1 MQIISK
7 IKQLYSQIKKIYNQ
21 YPRLSIGIGVG
32 LVLIVGF
39 LILSKG
45 SETGAIAAF
54 EARRGD
60 LDITVIEGGTVEA
73 LESQE
78 IRCEVAAGYQ
88 GTKILKIVEE
98 GYFVT
103 DEDVQNGLVLVELDS
118 TDLRDRLLTQEIQ
131 YQSSL
136 ATLTEARQNFDI
148 QFNQSQTDVKTAEQ
162 TAKFAYMD
170 FAKYVGDKLA
180 AEVVEK
186 LGMTERTNTGPIDL
200 EKLEG
205 VLQPLLSATSSSTN
219 SGKINNNHNGV
230 EPANTLQSQERQN
243 RNIRR
248 NGIESTGGTTLVV
261 ERIPGQRSGGQR
273 PPRRTNQVA
282 LTGLLPQTQSDL
294 PIRGATLPTNLVI
307 ENGMTTPSNIATS
320 GKSTSISAISD
331 DLFSVLGSNK
341 RNKTIDFSQY
351 AKPELLGDGSAKQ
364 ELRKLIDDLN
374 VAKASLNLEQTKLQG
389 DERLF
394 KKGFLS
400 KNELDAEQIQYTNLL
415 LRVATAQT
423 ALDLAIK
430 YEFPKQAET
439 LLSDYDQK
447 LRALERTRKEAIS
460 KIAQSLARL
469 RASEGSFKIQAQ
481 QRQEL
486 IEKID
491 KCIIRAQKSGLVVY
505 ATDTRYYGSTE
516 QIREGATV
524 RERQTILTI
533 PDMRT
538 MAVRVKIHESYV
550 KRIQKGLKATV
561 QVDAF
566 PEDILN
572 GEVTKVSVIP
582 DSGSRW
588 MNPDLKIYPTVVSI
602 TDEREWLK
610 PGMSAKVEI
619 MVRRLTNVVYIP
631 LQAVINKGNKHICY
645 VQSSFKPEM
654 RIIEIGDFNDDFI
667 EIKSGIKEGERVLLQ
682 PPVPEKQE
690 PEEPTQEED
699 IKDENHQ
706 VPGETLKLGPDNSTV
721 SPNSSGNGNQ
731 NSAMDAP
738 QNGRGRR
745 GGARQP

>member
-1 MQIISK
+1 MQIINK
-7 IKQLYSQIKKIYNQ
+7 IKKIHSQLKKLYNQ
-21 YPRLSIGIGVG
+21 YPRLSISIGAG
-32 LVLIVGF
+32 LLLIIGF
-39 LILSKG
+39 LILNSG
-45 SETGAIAAF
+45 SDTGAIASF

-60 LDITVIEGGTVEA
+60 LNITVVEGGTVEA

-162 TAKFAYMD
+162 TAKFSYMD

-180 AEVVEK
+180 AEVVQK

-200 EKLEG
+200 SKLEG
-205 VLQPLLSATSSSTN
+205 ILQPLLSVTTSSTN
-219 SGKINNNHNGV
+219 TDKTNNNHYDGQS
-230 EPANTLQSQERQN
+230 ANTSKNEGRQN
-243 RNIRR
+243 REFKR
-248 NGIESTGGTTLVV
+248 NAAEPTGKTTSG
-261 ERIPGQRSGGQR
+261 EENIPGQRPGGQR
-273 PPRRTNQVA
+273 PPRRTNQA
-282 LTGLLPQTQSDL
+282 GLLPQTQSDL
-294 PIRGATLPTNLVI
+294 PIRSANLPTNLVV
-307 ENGMTTPSNIATS
+307 ENELTPSNTTTS

-341 RNKTIDFSQY
+341 RNQTIDFSQY

-447 LRALERTRKEAIS
+447 LRALERTRKEAVS

-491 KCIIRAQKSGLVVY
+491 KCTIRAKKAVLLFMQP
-505 ATDTRYYGSTE
+505 
-516 QIREGATV
+516 
-524 RERQTILTI
+524 I
-533 PDMRT
+533 PDF
-538 MAVRVKIHESYV
+538 MAQPNKSE
-550 KRIQKGLKATV
+550 KA
-561 QVDAF
+561 
-566 PEDILN
+566 PLSEN
-572 GEVTKVSVIP
+572 G
-582 DSGSRW
+582 
-588 MNPDLKIYPTVVSI
+588 
-602 TDEREWLK
+602 
-610 PGMSAKVEI
+610 
-619 MVRRLTNVVYIP
+619 
-631 LQAVINKGNKHICY
+631 
-645 VQSSFKPEM
+645 
-654 RIIEIGDFNDDFI
+654 
-667 EIKSGIKEGERVLLQ
+667 
-682 PPVPEKQE
+682 KQFS
-690 PEEPTQEED
+690 
-699 IKDENHQ
+699 
-706 VPGETLKLGPDNSTV
+706 L
-721 SPNSSGNGNQ
+721 SPI
-731 NSAMDAP
+731 
-738 QNGRGRR
+738 
-745 GGARQP
+745 